1 LPSLQSFLESRS
13 NFHDKKE
20 RFVVLNKTALLKMLP
35 ELYLNCLES
44 QLSASQRL
52 TLEMLVWLLQFHKQ
66 VRIERLAACL
76 PLPIL
81 YESRRRHVQRFLSLP
96 QLSIPLL
103 WFPLIKSILLTQ
115 IQPGTQV
122 ILALDRTQW
131 KQNNLFVISVIWD
144 KRALPIYWQFLSHN
158 GSSNLA
164 TQQALLRPVLRLL
177 KGYEIVIVG
186 DREFRSVELAYWL
199 KQKKVY
205 FALRQKQGNYI
216 KLKGQEYQQL
226 SELGLAPGMK
236 LFLTGV
242 NFTKKKGFG
251 EFSLAAYWKRKYRG
265 KGANEG
271 WYILT
276 NLKSLE
282 AALKVYQA
290 RSGIEAMFKDCKS
303 GGYNLE
309 DSKASVERLTSLV
322 LLIALAYTCAG
333 LRGQAIKSKGQQK
346 YIGRLKELKRMT
358 RRHSNFWV
366 GLYGQMWIAALESE
380 SNWLRDLMIIRP
392 NKRTFFQKGLRAM
405 ALIQADF

>member
-1 LPSLQSFLESRS
+1 
-13 NFHDKKE
+13 
-20 RFVVLNKTALLKMLP
+20 MLP
-35 ELYLNCLES
+35 EFYLTYLNS
-44 QLSASQRL
+44 QLSASQLL

-81 YESRRRHVQRFLSLP
+81 YESRRRHVQRFLILP

-103 WFPLIKSILLTQ
+103 WFPLIKRILLTQ

-122 ILALDRTQW
+122 IVPLDRTQW
-131 KQNNLFVISVIWD
+131 KQNNLFVVSLIWD
-144 KRALPIYWQFLSHN
+144 KRAWPVYWQFMEHT

-164 TQQALLRPVLRLL
+164 QQQALLRPVLRLL
-177 KGYEIVIVG
+177 KSYEIVIVG

-205 FALRQKQGNYI
+205 FALRQKQGSYI
-216 KLKGQEYQQL
+216 KLRGQEYQKL

-236 LFLTGV
+236 QFFTGV
-242 NFTKKKGFG
+242 HFTKKKGFG
-251 EFSLAAYWKRKYRG
+251 QFSLAAYWKRKYRG
-265 KGANEG
+265 KGPDEG

-276 NLKSLE
+276 NLKSLD
-282 AALKVYQA
+282 AALKVYKA

-309 DSKASVERLTSLV
+309 DSKASVERLTSLI

-333 LRGQAIKSKGQQK
+333 LQGQNIKSSGQQR
-346 YIGRLKELKRMT
+346 YVARLKELKRMT

-366 GLYGQMWIAALESE
+366 GLYGQMWIAALEACSDWIG
-380 SNWLRDLMIIRP
+380 NLMMIRP
-392 NKRTFFQKGLRAM
+392 NKRIFFQKGLRAM
-405 ALIQADF
+405 ALIQATF